1 MSASDSAPDPR
12 TFLSCV
18 DATNALLHCG
28 SPGHQ
33 LDRYWKDGALD
44 SCARPLADVQLCA
57 RLKVADAPTTRRLLA
72 ALLAESRA
80 PAPTMGVVWQPRPRE
95 GQ

>member
-1 MSASDSAPDPR
+1 MSSKDSPPDPR
-12 TFLSCV
+12 TFISCV

-44 SCARPLADVQLCA
+44 SCLRPLDELKQCV
-57 RLKVADAPTTRRLLA
+57 RLKFADAATTREVLKQLLDA
-72 ALLAESRA
+72 GAA
-80 PAPTMGVVWQPRPRE
+80 PAPTMGVVWQPKRNT
-95 GQ
+95 